1 MTKQQWARQA
11 NKPVDLTGNP
21 FFLDEKQVEWVR
33 TTLAR
38 MNREEKIG
46 QLFCLC
52 SVEGTRE
59 EAEAVFRICK
69 PGGMMLRPMRAE
81 QAVQLTAALEKLSS
95 IPMLIAANLEKGG
108 NGIVTEGTLFGS
120 PLEIAATDDPKMAE
134 KLGVTCAEEAAAV
147 GCNWAFAPI
156 VDIDCNF
163 RNPITNT
170 RTYGSDPERVK
181 RMGLAYLGA
190 VQSRGIAACFK
201 HFPGDGVDERDQH
214 LLSSINS
221 LSCRDWDRTYGAIY
235 RACIDAGVLTCMVGH
250 ILQPSYSKKL
260 DPSLRDE
267 DILPASLS
275 PELKLG
281 LLRGKLG
288 FNGLIVTDATTMAG
302 FSIPMQRE
310 KAVPAVIA
318 SGADMFLFSRNLEE
332 DVAFMRRGVEEGTI
346 TPERLDEAVTRILA
360 LKAALRLNKRN
371 PLPSLE
377 EARAAIGS
385 ARHRGWAAE
394 CADRSVTLVK
404 EEKGVLPISAEKYR
418 RILYC
423 PIEGG
428 EGFIYT
434 NRAGVCAQFQAMLE
448 QEGFQV
454 DVFVPKQGMEGL
466 MTRTTDITEHYD
478 LILYLANMSTKSN
491 QTVVRIEWQQPMGA
505 NVPCYIHQVPTVFV
519 SVENPY
525 HLQDVPRV
533 RTFVN
538 AYCSDEANLK
548 AVLDKL
554 MGRSPFKGI
563 NPVDPFCGKW
573 DTRL

>member
-1 MTKQQWARQA
+1 MTKKSWARQA
-11 NKPVDLTGNP
+11 DKPVDLTGNP

-33 TTLAR
+33 AMLAQ

-52 SVEGTRE
+52 SVDGTQE
-59 EAEAVFRICK
+59 EAEAVFRVCK
-69 PGGMMLRPMRAE
+69 PGGMMLRPMRTE
-81 QAVQLTAALEKLSS
+81 QAVKLTATLEELSQ

-108 NGIVTEGTLFGS
+108 SGVVSEGTLFGS

-134 KLGVTCAEEAAAV
+134 ELGATCAEEAAAV

-181 RMGLAYLGA
+181 RMGLAYLCA
-190 VQSRGIAACFK
+190 VQSRGMAACFK

-214 LLSSINS
+214 LLSSVNS
-221 LSCRDWDRTYGAIY
+221 LSCREWDSTYGAIY
-235 RACIDAGVLTCMVGH
+235 KACIGAGALTCMVGH
-250 ILQPSYSKKL
+250 ILQPAYSRKF

-302 FSIPMQRE
+302 FSIPMPRE

-332 DVAFMRRGVEEGTI
+332 DVAFMRRGVENGAI
-346 TPERLDEAVTRILA
+346 TPARLDEAVTRILA
-360 LKAALRLNKRN
+360 LKAALRLNEQKSA
-371 PLPSLE
+371 PSLE
-377 EARAAIGS
+377 EARLAIGS
-385 ARHRGWAAE
+385 ARHRAWAAE
-394 CADRSVTLVK
+394 CADRSVTLIK
-404 EEKGVLPISAEKYR
+404 EEKGVLPISAEKYGR
-418 RILYC
+418 VLFC
-423 PIEGG
+423 PIESG
-428 EGFIYT
+428 EGFNYSVK
-434 NRAGVCAQFQAMLE
+434 AGVCAQFQAMLE
-448 QEGFQV
+448 QEGFHV

-466 MTRTTDITEHYD
+466 MTRTTDITKNYD

-505 NVPCYIHQVPTVFV
+505 NVPCYIHQVPTIFI

-533 RTFVN
+533 RTFIN
-538 AYCSDEANLK
+538 AYCSDGANLK

-563 NPVDPFCGKW
+563 SPVDPFCGKW
-573 DTRL
+573 DARL